1 MTRKFTMNFAEDNL
15 DGESRTLSISENVKL
30 TEDRTAYRIG
40 YMLSEVARNFFAEHQ
55 HDVIAGFHAGI
66 WEYGQSDVEPFLA
79 LDHYF
84 DKWFNAEH
92 GCKGV
97 FRDFVKIDEVTE

>member
-1 MTRKFTMNFAEDNL
+1 MTRKFTMHFAEDNQ

-40 YMLSEVARNFFAEHQ
+40 YMLSEVARNFFAAHQ

-66 WEYGQSDVEPFLA
+66 WEYGQSDMEPFLA
-79 LDHYF
+79 VDRYF
-84 DKWFNAEH
+84 DKWLQADDE
-92 GCKGV
+92 CKGE
-97 FRDFVKIDEVTE
+97 FRDFVKIEEAE